1 MNSPLP
7 GVPEGHHTVCPYLVV
22 PDAVAVIT
30 FLQEAFGGRE
40 RYLHRTP
47 EGRVMHA
54 EVTIGDSV
62 VMRGEANETWNGYR
76 AMVHLYVADVDEAF
90 RRAVA
95 AGATVIQEVATQ
107 DHGDRSGGVEDP
119 SGTQWWI
126 ATRVG
131 EPASD
136 G

>member
-1 MNSPLP
+1 MAGTMP
-7 GVPEGHHTVCPYLVV
+7 GVPEGHHTVCPYLVI
-22 PDAVAVIT
+22 PDAAAVIN
-30 FLQEAFGGRE
+30 FMKEAFGGTE

-62 VMRGEANETWNGYR
+62 VMLGEANETWNGYR
-76 AMVHLYVADVDEAF
+76 AMVHLYVPDVDEAF

-126 ATRVG
+126 ATRL
-131 EPASD
+131 
-136 G
+136 